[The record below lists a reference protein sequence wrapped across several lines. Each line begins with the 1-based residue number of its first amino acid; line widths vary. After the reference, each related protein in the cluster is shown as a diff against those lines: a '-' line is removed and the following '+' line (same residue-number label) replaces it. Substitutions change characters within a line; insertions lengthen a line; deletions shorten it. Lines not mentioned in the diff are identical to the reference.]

1 MKFRQWF
8 MYFASYLSAAALC
21 VGIDSATKACW
32 WWFAQPKVP
41 QKLEK
46 FTSDQ

>member
-21 VGIDSATKACW
+21 VGIDSVTKACW

-41 QKLEK
+41 QELEK
-46 FTSDQ
+46 LTSDQ